1 MIEQAKHM
9 KSARKFNE
17 ENERIKRAYLRY
29 LRNARGHAETSV
41 NKAADAIL
49 RLETAIDFKSFATLN
64 VEDAEAF
71 REHLTNRVAGKT
83 GKPIAAVSRVNMQVV
98 VRAFIHW
105 LADQNGYKS
114 KITHSFAQYFSPL
127 KKEQRVAHTGRLK
140 PAATPEQASHAFRQ
154 MPTSTIIER
163 RDRALFAFMVLT
175 GARIDAVASM
185 KIGHVDM
192 VEGCAFQDGAEVRTK
207 FSKTFT
213 TWFLPVDQAYEDCL
227 AAWIKELSEQQ
238 LFGPSDP
245 LFPKPKMRISPTKG
259 FEIVGLS
266 REHYKTNDSLRRFIK
281 QTFEAA
287 GLPAFT
293 PHRFRNTLVEM
304 SNRYVTT
311 AEELKAV
318 SMNLG
323 HSTVQMTV
331 DGYGKISP
339 QRQGEVIKQL
349 RAKVRSAKTSP

>member
-1 MIEQAKHM
+1 MDEQAKHM

-29 LRNARGHAETSV
+29 LRNAKGHSETSV
-41 NKAADAIL
+41 AKSADAIL
-49 RLETAIDFKSFATLN
+49 RLETVVNFKSFATLN
-64 VEDAEAF
+64 IEDAEAF
-71 REHLTNRVAGKT
+71 RDHLTNHVTDKT
-83 GKPIAAVSRVNMQVV
+83 GKPLAAVSRVNMQVV
-98 VRAFIHW
+98 VRAFVHW
-105 LADQNGYKS
+105 LADQKGYKS
-114 KITHSFAQYFSPL
+114 KITHSFADYFGPL
-127 KKEQRVAHTGRLK
+127 KKELRVAHAGRLK
-140 PAATPEQASHAFRQ
+140 PAATPEQAAHAFRQ
-154 MPTSTIIER
+154 MPTSTVFER
-163 RDRALFAFMVLT
+163 RDRTLFAFMVLT
-175 GARIDAVASM
+175 GARIDAVASL

-192 VEGCAFQDGAEVRTK
+192 VEGCVFQDGAEVRTK

-213 TWFLPVDQAYEDCL
+213 TWFLPVEQVYEDCL
-227 AAWIKELSEQQ
+227 ADWIKELTEEQ

-245 LFPKPKMRISPTKG
+245 LFPKPKMQVSPTEG

-266 REHYKTNDSLRRFIK
+266 REHYKTNDSLRKFIK
-281 QTFEAA
+281 QTFTAA
-287 GLPAFT
+287 GLPPFT

-323 HSTVQMTV
+323 HSSVQMTV

-349 RAKVRSAKTSP
+349 RAKVRNAQSKT